1 MPSFRLNALS
11 RATRL
16 WVAGLGT
23 AVLLPLSGLALASEE
38 SANATQSRSEN
49 VISGHFINI
58 QALNNNPNQR
68 STSEVGTELL
78 LQETGMRIRSL
89 IPEQND
95 TFKDLKVMTGQL
107 EGRARSLN
115 APGEMILVT
124 RGDGS
129 FIALLPDAGAIIRG
143 HASGEQSMIRSED
156 RLGQPGGGS
165 DSEEISIEET
175 VHELETL
182 SGQRSLQLNRN
193 AQGETV
199 IDVLAGFSQV
209 AVNYIGDHEAYALG
223 QIATVNRALKQSQV
237 QGVRLRLVGTQVIP
251 GDYPI
256 TASSDGTL
264 GQVSTLFA
272 EGMKRYSPDLVA
284 AFVKGTPG
292 VDTALAWGY
301 VGGRYTVNAISSSAA
316 FRHEIGHN
324 AGGHHCSD
332 GSSYKFGHNNG
343 TVGSILCGNHI
354 GYYSNPDVKDIRG
367 VPVGDARTANMARV
381 WRENAAKMS
390 AYSPAVVP
398 LGEEQASKILE
409 QKIDLEAK
417 QWRYFPIDVAPGTER
432 LVFMVTNGQRTEYTG
447 NTQLLIKYGTQP
459 SLSAYD
465 YRSQENSGPSL
476 AVNTPRAGRWYLA
489 LRTNNNKTASDL
501 VLEGFSYAQRSE
513 TAQARYLKLVATSSV
528 DGKDNASVAELLLA
542 DAKGQSLPRDSWR
555 IHSTSSAGTG
565 LVMGDQAIDGNPK
578 TYWSS
583 AANARYPHEIIIDL
597 GAERRFSQLHYL
609 PRQDAGQT
617 GNIKGYQVYGSNSP
631 SGAWDLLAD
640 GEFNADNEVKAAS
653 LKPVEAGKSP
663 IAVISGKT
671 EANAGDKIVLDASAS
686 SDPQGNA
693 LSFAWEASPKLDFSF
708 DGSSVSF
715 IAPELAEDTRY
726 RFTLTLSNG
735 KLSSTRTHEIRVKG
749 KAATSSCK
757 AEWKVG
763 GIYVTND
770 VVQWKSRQYQARWW
784 TSGSEP
790 GNPAFTGPDG
800 GGKVWRDLG
809 PCQGGGDKPTEPP
822 VETLK
827 PPVAIIGGAT
837 EAKPGE
843 MVYLNAT
850 ASSDPA
856 GLNLSYSWKVS
867 PSVGFEAAGTL
878 MKFVAPKVDQD
889 VIYRVSLT
897 VSNGKQ
903 SATREHNVKVMAD
916 APAVVKPPVA
926 AISGAVQAK
935 GGESVILDA
944 SGSSDPAGLALSYR
958 WSVTPN
964 VAFQASGAK
973 LSFIAPKQDKDTSY
987 RFSLTLDNGKH
998 SVIRDHSVMVLAEEP
1013 IPPAGCQGPWSAGAI
1028 YVTGNK
1034 VSHDGR
1040 YYIARWWTRG
1050 TQPNSSTVGPDN
1062 SGKVWRDGG
1071 PCN

>member
-1 MPSFRLNALS
+1 MSSFRLNPLC

-16 WVAGLGT
+16 WVTRLGT
-23 AVLLPLSGLALASEE
+23 ALLLPLSGPLLAGAVPADAAHTHNEQII
-38 SANATQSRSEN
+38 T
-49 VISGHFINI
+49 GHFINL
-58 QALNNNPNQR
+58 QALTANPMQR
-68 STSEVGTELL
+68 SGVEVGTDLL

-89 IPEQND
+89 VAQQDD
-95 TFKDLKVMTGQL
+95 TFKDLKVMSGQL
-107 EGRARSLN
+107 EGRARSL
-115 APGEMILVT
+115 APPGEMILVT

-143 HASGEQSMIRSED
+143 NASGEQSLIRSEEH
-156 RLGQPGGGS
+156 LGQPGSGT
-165 DSEEISIEET
+165 DSEQNSSEET

-193 AQGETV
+193 AQGETI

-209 AVNYIGDHEAYALG
+209 AANYIGDHEAYALG

-256 TASSDGTL
+256 TASSGGTL

-272 EGMKRYSPDLVA
+272 EGMKQYSPDLVA

-301 VGGRYTVNAISSSAA
+301 VGGRYTVNAIRSSAA
-316 FRHEIGHN
+316 LRHEIGHN
-324 AGGHHCSD
+324 AGGNHCSD

-398 LGEEQASKILE
+398 LAEEQASKILD
-409 QKIDLEAK
+409 QTIDLAAK
-417 QWRYFPIDVAPGTER
+417 QWHYFPIDVAPGTER
-432 LVFMVTNGQRTEYTG
+432 LVFTVTNGQRTEYTG
-447 NTQLLIKYGTQP
+447 NSQLLIKYASQP
-459 SLSAYD
+459 SLSDYG

-489 LRTNNNKTASDL
+489 LRTNNNQTASDL
-501 VLEGFSYAQRSE
+501 VLEGFSYAHQSE
-513 TAQARYLKLVATSSV
+513 TAQARYLKLVASSSV
-528 DGKDNASVAELLLA
+528 DGKDTASVAELLLA

-555 IHSTSSAGTG
+555 IHSTSSAGAG
-565 LVMGDQAIDGNPK
+565 AASGAQAIDGNPR

-583 AANARYPHEIIIDL
+583 AANARYPHQIIIDL

-609 PRQDAGQT
+609 PRQDAGQA
-617 GNIKGYQVYGSNSP
+617 GNIKGYQVYASNSP

-653 LKPVEAGKSP
+653 LKPVQAGKSP

-671 EANAGDKIVLDASAS
+671 TANAGEKIVLDASAS

-693 LSFAWEASPKLDFSF
+693 LSFAWEASPRLDFSF

-735 KLSSTRTHEIRVKG
+735 KLSSTRTHEILIKG
-749 KAATSSCK
+749 QAATSHCK
-757 AEWKVG
+757 AEWEVG
-763 GIYVTND
+763 AIYVSND
-770 VVQWKSRQYQARWW
+770 VVQWQGRQYQARWW

-822 VETLK
+822 VETVK

-837 EAKPGE
+837 QAKAGE
-843 MVYLNAT
+843 VVYLNAT

-856 GLNLSYSWKVS
+856 GLKLSYNWKVS
-867 PSVGFEAAGTL
+867 PGVGFEAAGPL
-878 MKFVAPKVDQD
+878 MKFVAPKIDQD
-889 VIYRVSLT
+889 VTYRVSLT
-897 VSNGKQ
+897 VSNGK
-903 SATREHNVKVMAD
+903 
-916 APAVVKPPVA
+916 
-926 AISGAVQAK
+926 
-935 GGESVILDA
+935 L
-944 SGSSDPAGLALSYR
+944 
-958 WSVTPN
+958 SVT
-964 VAFQASGAK
+964 
-973 LSFIAPKQDKDTSY
+973 
-987 RFSLTLDNGKH
+987 
-998 SVIRDHSVMVLAEEP
+998 RDHSVRVLADKP
-1013 IPPAGCQGPWSAGAI
+1013 VPPAGCQGPWSAGDT
-1028 YVTGNK
+1028 YVAGSK
-1034 VSHDGR
+1034 VSHNGR
-1040 YYIARWWTRG
+1040 FYIARWWTRG
-1050 TQPNSSTVGPDN
+1050 NQPNASTVGPDN

-1071 PCN
+1071 PCNG